1 MYLLLFC
8 LCLMN
13 GIVADLMTILETAS
27 ADPSLKSLTAV
38 LGTKGYE
45 DLANTLNSSGT
56 FTVFA
61 PDNTAFTKAKLNLAK
76 VEKITAILNY
86 HILGNVV
93 NSTDLKEL
101 QFVETLSKN
110 PKFVNVGDGK
120 GQVLFIERSKKGNVT
135 IYFSDKKAK
144 VLKADIVC
152 SNGVVHIIDDVV
164 TLASIT
170 SDEIKWSGLSN
181 LSAALVKA
189 SMMDTVDNTTGI
201 TLFAPID
208 QGFNSSGVVVENTSA
223 EVLATM
229 VQFSTVKDI
238 LYTTD
243 ITNGQN
249 VTTLQG
255 GNLTFTNKEGTNKYQ
270 VNGVNMVTPNVLTKN
285 GVVHFIDA
293 VLMPNVSFT
302 NNTIQI

>member
-1 MYLLLFC
+1 MYFLLFC
-8 LCLMN
+8 LCLN
-13 GIVADLMTILETAS
+13 GIVADPMTILETAS
-27 ADPSLKSLTAV
+27 ADPNLKSFADV

-45 DLANTLNSSGT
+45 DLQSTLNGSGT

-61 PDNTAFTKAKLNLAK
+61 PDNTAFTNAKLDVQK

-101 QFVETLSKN
+101 QFLETLSKN
-110 PKFVNVGDGK
+110 PKYVNVGDEK
-120 GQVLFIERSKKGNVT
+120 GQVLFIEKSKSDNVS

-152 SNGVVHIIDDVV
+152 SNGVVHIIDNVI
-164 TLASIT
+164 TLAPIT

-189 SMMDTVDNTTGI
+189 SMQDIVDNTTGI
-201 TLFAPID
+201 TLFAPLD
-208 QGFNSSGVVVENTSA
+208 KGFISSGIFVENATVD
-223 EVLATM
+223 ELKTM
-229 VQFSTVKDI
+229 VQFSTVQDI
-238 LYTTD
+238 LYTTS
-243 ITNGQN
+243 ITDGQN

-255 GNLTFTNKEGTNKYQ
+255 GNLTLTNKEGTNKYK
-270 VNGVNMVTPNVLTKN
+270 VNGVNMVVPDVLVKN

-293 VLMPNVSFT
+293 VLKPNVSFT

>member
-1 MYLLLFC
+1 MLLLLFC
-8 LCLMN
+8 LCSMN
-13 GIVADLMTILETAS
+13 GIVADPMTIFETAS
-27 ADPSLKSLTAV
+27 ADPMLKSLAGV

-45 DLANTLNSSGT
+45 DLKNTLNSSGT

-61 PDNTAFTKAKLNLAK
+61 PDNTAFANAKLNLAK

-110 PKFVNVGDGK
+110 SKYVNVGDGK
-120 GQVLFIERSKKGNVT
+120 GQVLFIERSKEGNVT

-164 TLASIT
+164 TLASST

-201 TLFAPID
+201 TLFAPLD
-208 QGFNSSGVVVENTSA
+208 KGFISSGVDVEKASA
-223 EVLATM
+223 ADLATM
-229 VQFSTVKDI
+229 VQFSTVKHI
-238 LYTTD
+238 FYTTD

-293 VLMPNVSFT
+293 VLMPNVSFI

>member
-8 LCLMN
+8 LCSMN
-13 GIVADLMTILETAS
+13 GIVADPMTIFETAS
-27 ADPSLKSLTAV
+27 ADPMLKSLAGV
-38 LGTKGYE
+38 LGMKEYE
-45 DLANTLNSSGT
+45 GLKNTLNSSGT

-61 PDNTAFTKAKLNLAK
+61 PDNTAFAKAKLDLDK
-76 VEKITAILNY
+76 VDKITAILNY

-101 QFVETLSKN
+101 QFVETLSNN
-110 PKFVNVGDGK
+110 PKYVNVGDGK
-120 GQVLFIERSKKGNVT
+120 GQVLFIERSKEGNVT
-135 IYFSDKKAK
+135 IYFSDKKAH

-152 SNGVVHIIDDVV
+152 SNGVVHIIDNVI

-201 TLFAPID
+201 TLFAPLD
-208 QGFNSSGVVVENTSA
+208 KGFNSSGVDVEKTSA
-223 EVLATM
+223 ADLATM

-270 VNGVNMVTPNVLTKN
+270 VNGVKMVTPNVLTKN

-293 VLMPNVSFT
+293 VLMPNVSFI